1 MTRLVLVNAIY
12 FKGNW
17 ASQFEPKHTKVA
29 PFWVTPDCAIQV
41 SMMQKEQTF
50 GYYEDENVKVLELPY
65 IGDRL
70 SMLILLPQQMDGLT
84 ELESSLTQES
94 LALWTRYLHQAKVQ
108 VYLPRFKIN
117 CPINLNGNL
126 KAMGMRDAFDDS
138 KANFSGMDGREN
150 WLFIGEVIHQAFIDV
165 NEEGSEAAAAT
176 AVVMKS
182 RSLPTPSIVF
192 QANHPFVFLIQDKYT
207 GTVLF
212 LGRFATPELV

>member
-1 MTRLVLVNAIY
+1 
-12 FKGNW
+12 
-17 ASQFEPKHTKVA
+17 
-29 PFWVTPDCAIQV
+29 
-41 SMMQKEQTF
+41 
-50 GYYEDENVKVLELPY
+50 
-65 IGDRL
+65 
-70 SMLILLPQQMDGLT
+70 MLILLPQQMDGLT

-150 WLFIGEVIHQAFIDV
+150 WLFIGEFIHQAFIDV

-182 RSLPTPSIVF
+182 RSLPTPPIVF
-192 QANHPFVFLIQDKYT
+192 QSNHPFVFLIQDKYT